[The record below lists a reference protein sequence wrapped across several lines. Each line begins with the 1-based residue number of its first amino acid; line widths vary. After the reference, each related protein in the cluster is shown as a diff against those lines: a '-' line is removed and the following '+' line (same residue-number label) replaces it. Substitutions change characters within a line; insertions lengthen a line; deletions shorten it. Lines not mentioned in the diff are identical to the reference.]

1 VNTSQMKKT
10 LCHHK
15 LCGGTGY
22 EHEMY
27 KNSPQQDIFGGLP
40 LPENSGWKVED
51 SRYTIDGTCRRKLKE
66 PLNFSPKGAH
76 ANVAVEP

>member
-1 VNTSQMKKT
+1 MKKT
-10 LCHHK
+10 MCHHK

-27 KNSPQQDIFGGLP
+27 KNSPQQDIFEGLP

-51 SRYTIDGTCRRKLKE
+51 SRLSYNRWDLQEKVKGTSEFLT
-66 PLNFSPKGAH
+66 
-76 ANVAVEP
+76 